1 MSWQESD
8 GLPNAGRAPAPPS
21 VAKNVSD
28 WRINTWTREQLRD
41 RATAL
46 WLIPLAIAAAYF
58 VVFIAKLPH
67 NITEITWD
75 SDYASEFVVPETIV
89 KSGVSGN
96 MEIASSG
103 QWVALWFGL
112 LTAWLPLHRELWG
125 IAPMLTFIAT
135 ALLVGW
141 SVAQI
146 SSRRAAILAVLI
158 GLVASPPALAFFLAA
173 GAHNSVYV
181 CTALLGAYVIYLTR
195 ERERSKL
202 TRFGVPVI
210 LGVFVGACLA
220 SDLLLV
226 AAALVPLGTVAILAG
241 ISRDRTSRFVA
252 RSALSTIAVGLVT
265 AKLVA
270 GVMRSLGFLTLET
283 PAKVVPLSELTER
296 ARLLFDGLQ
305 ALFNGTLSPSVA
317 DPVHDTVGIP
327 SEVVMCVALLA
338 LLLFGVYT
346 TVRLIVAGLR
356 KPSTQTP
363 PQLVLGLHVIYWTT
377 SAVCVCGA
385 FWLAAETGG
394 GSDLHNS
401 YYATVLFSVAAVIP
415 LMLSTGTFA
424 RWAIPTGAAIFFAA
438 SLIRL
443 TGNYLNFG
451 GVSASTASAIVKAA
465 EANGATSGYG
475 GYGEGSNLT
484 WNTDWR
490 VTSRPLMECQSPT
503 GVNLCPFYMES
514 IPSWYVPRQRR
525 TFLLVNREELWVH
538 KLPSGLGKPIASY
551 TFGAVSM
558 YIYPYDIASRIG
570 PRED

>member
-1 MSWQESD
+1 MES
-8 GLPNAGRAPAPPS
+8 RVPS
-21 VAKNVSD
+21 
-28 WRINTWTREQLRD
+28 WRIHTWTRELLRD
-41 RATAL
+41 RATAV
-46 WLIPLAIAAAYF
+46 WLIPLGIAFAYF
-58 VVFIAKLPH
+58 VVFFLRLPH

-75 SDYASEFVVPETIV
+75 SDYASAFVVTESIV
-89 KSGVSGN
+89 KSGASGN
-96 MEIASSG
+96 VEIASSG
-103 QWVALWFGL
+103 QWVCMWFGL

-125 IAPMLTFIAT
+125 IAPMLAFMAT

-146 SSRRAAILAVLI
+146 SSRRAAILAGLI

-173 GAHNSVYV
+173 SAHNSVYI
-181 CTALLGAYVIYLTR
+181 CTALLGAYLIYLTR
-195 ERERSKL
+195 DRERSRL
-202 TRFGVPVI
+202 TRFAVPVI

-226 AAALVPLGTVAILAG
+226 AAALVPLGAAAILAG
-241 ISRDRTSRFVA
+241 VSRDRTSRFVA
-252 RSALSTIAVGLVT
+252 LSALSTIAVGLIT

-270 GVMRSLGFLTLET
+270 STMRSLGFLTLET
-283 PAKVVPLSELTER
+283 PTKIAPLSELPER

-305 ALFNGTLSPSVA
+305 ALFNGALGPSKV
-317 DPVHDTVGIP
+317 DSLHDTVGIP
-327 SEVVMCVALLA
+327 SDIVMCLALLA
-338 LLLFGVYT
+338 LLLYGLYA
-346 TVRLIVAGLR
+346 TVKFTVAGLH
-356 KPSTQTP
+356 KPSAQTP
-363 PQLVLGLHVIYWTT
+363 SQLALGLHVIYWTT

-394 GSDLHNS
+394 GTDLHNS

-415 LMLSTGTFA
+415 LLMSTGTLA
-424 RWAIPTGAAIFFAA
+424 RWAIPSLAAVFFAA

-443 TGNYLNFG
+443 TGSYLNLG
-451 GVSASTASAIVKAA
+451 GVPASTAPEIVKAA
-465 EANGATSGYG
+465 EANGATYGYG

-484 WNTDWR
+484 WYADGR
-490 VTSRPLMECQSPT
+490 VTSRPLMECESPT

-525 TFLLVNREELWVH
+525 TFLLVNSEELWVST
-538 KLPSGLGKPIASY
+538 LPSGLGKPLATY
-551 TFGAVSM
+551 TFGPISM